1 MRKIMMAAVLLTSAA
16 LLLSGCDGGG
26 KENGAGSSQT
36 EQSIVSEE
44 GFPVTINNYN
54 SQGEK
59 VKTVYHKQP
68 SRIIALWQ
76 NSVETIIQLGGAGQI
91 IAAAGID
98 NPAHLTEEDRK
109 VYETLP
115 VVSKQNLNQEA
126 AVALHPDLIV
136 GWLFDFTG
144 KANSVGTWN
153 FWHERN
159 VPVYMTMMNNADFL
173 QKHVVEDECQYIE
186 DLGKIL
192 GKREKADEIINA
204 IHEELNQDAGR
215 GKNQDKTQKVLIIGS
230 ISKELHIYT
239 PRTLPSDIVTRLGG
253 EVLGKEVESVGNTE
267 VMSLESAVDQNP
279 DVIFIQSKPEVDQQ
293 NIDMVYQHPA
303 LQNVNAVKNKRV
315 YAVPFYTIRCPGVRV
330 LDAIKLFADGLYPK
344 E

>member
-26 KENGAGSSQT
+26 KENGAGSSPA

-44 GFPVTINNYN
+44 GFPVTIDNYN

-115 VVSKQNLNQEA
+115 VVSKQNLN
-126 AVALHPDLIV
+126 
-136 GWLFDFTG
+136 
-144 KANSVGTWN
+144 
-153 FWHERN
+153 
-159 VPVYMTMMNNADFL
+159 
-173 QKHVVEDECQYIE
+173 
-186 DLGKIL
+186 
-192 GKREKADEIINA
+192 
-204 IHEELNQDAGR
+204 
-215 GKNQDKTQKVLIIGS
+215 
-230 ISKELHIYT
+230 
-239 PRTLPSDIVTRLGG
+239 
-253 EVLGKEVESVGNTE
+253 
-267 VMSLESAVDQNP
+267 
-279 DVIFIQSKPEVDQQ
+279 
-293 NIDMVYQHPA
+293 
-303 LQNVNAVKNKRV
+303 
-315 YAVPFYTIRCPGVRV
+315 
-330 LDAIKLFADGLYPK
+330 
-344 E
+344 

>member
-1 MRKIMMAAVLLTSAA
+1 MIAAVLLTSAA
-16 LLLSGCDGGG
+16 LLVSGCDRGGT
-26 KENGAGSSQT
+26 ENRTSSTLAG
-36 EQSIVSEE
+36 QSIVVEE
-44 GFPVTINNYN
+44 GFPVTIDNYN

-59 VKTVYHKQP
+59 VKTVYQKQP

-76 NSVETIIQLGGAGQI
+76 NSVETIIQLGGASQI

-98 NPAHLTEEDRK
+98 NPAHLTDEDRK
-109 VYETLP
+109 VYETIP
-115 VVSKQNLNQEA
+115 IVSKQNLNQEA

-173 QKHVVEDECQYIE
+173 QKHVVEDECQYID

-192 GKREKADEIINA
+192 GKKEKADEIINS
-204 IHEELNQDAGR
+204 IHDELNQYAAK
-215 GKNQDKTQKVLIIGS
+215 GKNQNKPQKVLIIGS

-239 PRTLPSDIVTRLGG
+239 PRTLPGDIVTRLGG

-279 DVIFIQSKPEVDQQ
+279 DVIFIQSKPEEDQQ
-293 NIDMVYQHPA
+293 NIDMVYRHPA
-303 LQNVNAVKNKRV
+303 LQNVNAIKDKRV

-330 LDAIKLFADGLYPK
+330 VDAIRLFAEGLYPEK
-344 E
+344 